1 MGELEN
7 LFRCATCDLSFGEPG
22 PLNEHIE
29 SCHPLDLKIDDELNL
44 KIEEN
49 DGEDENTKNKFQMET
64 WEKDLEKMAPKRNLK
79 CQYCG
84 KIFQSK
90 WNHIRHEGTHT
101 GFKPFICGICGKAF
115 SQNKNMKAHERLH
128 TNEQPFACEKCGK
141 KYNELRNL
149 RDHMWVHTGEKLFSC
164 ENCQKKFS
172 QRRGLM
178 AHIESVH
185 KNISRFSCETCGE
198 SYKELK
204 TLKNHQLNHTS
215 KKTVPCNY
223 CGKKFFTEELKNR
236 HEKTHTSTEEHP
248 CMYCKEICQTRWFLK
263 KHLLTCKN
271 NPSPKHPEKDIKR
284 RKRSFTKK
292 KELFT
297 CESCGKQ
304 FKETKFLESHQW
316 VHTG

>member
-49 DGEDENTKNKFQMET
+49 DGEDENTKNRFQMET
-64 WEKDLEKMAPKRNLK
+64 WEKYLEKMAPKRNLK

-101 GFKPFICGICGKAF
+101 GFKPFICGKAF

-215 KKTVPCNY
+215 EKTVPCNY

-236 HEKTHTSTEEHP
+236 FVENE
-248 CMYCKEICQTRWFLK
+248 CKLSKFE
-263 KHLLTCKN
+263 LT
-271 NPSPKHPEKDIKR
+271 I
-284 RKRSFTKK
+284 
-292 KELFT
+292 
-297 CESCGKQ
+297 Q
-304 FKETKFLESHQW
+304 FVSQYF
-316 VHTG
+316 